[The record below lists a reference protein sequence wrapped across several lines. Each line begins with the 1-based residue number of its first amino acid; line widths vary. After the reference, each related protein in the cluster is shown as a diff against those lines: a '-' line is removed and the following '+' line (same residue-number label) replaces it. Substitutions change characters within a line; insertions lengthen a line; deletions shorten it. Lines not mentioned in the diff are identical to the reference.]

1 MANKRMFSK
10 QIIDS
15 DAFLEMPLGTQA
27 LYFHLSMRADDDG
40 FLNNAKQIMRLIC
53 ANQNDYDLLLAKR
66 FIIQF
71 DDGICVI
78 KHWRINNYLRKDRYR
93 STIYKDEK
101 SKLRIKE
108 NGAYT
113 LNQNKGLPLVY
124 QDETKVLPGQ
134 PSIDKTREEENRLDK
149 DSVDKTR
156 EENVSLSVF
165 KHLEKCGIVITT
177 RLDGS
182 QYSRLLELIEADI
195 ELYGAQWV
203 KDAADLA
210 VTSGKYNLGY
220 VEGILRN
227 WKAEGREDKS
237 KESKKTKFA
246 PNPKTAGFNNFEP
259 RDYDYDDLEK
269 KLLGWDKDDEEGAV

>member
-15 DAFLEMPLGTQA
+15 DAFLEMPLSTQA

-93 STIYKDEK
+93 ATIYKDEK

-124 QDETKVLPGQ
+124 QGETEALPGQ

-237 KESKKTKFA
+237 KESKKTKFE